1 MKRNLAALSCLL
13 LLLLMM
19 LAQYGRWLAQPGNL
33 SVGISAD
40 IQIMDPHIS
49 WVVVDRY
56 LIENVYEGLVELDE
70 SMQPVPAQPVL
81 RSQRGRNII
90 QMRKC
95 EIS

>member
-19 LAQYGRWLAQPGNL
+19 LGTITVQAGSAQAGGNL

-56 LIENVYEGLVELDE
+56 LIENVY
-70 SMQPVPAQPVL
+70 
-81 RSQRGRNII
+81 
-90 QMRKC
+90 
-95 EIS
+95 